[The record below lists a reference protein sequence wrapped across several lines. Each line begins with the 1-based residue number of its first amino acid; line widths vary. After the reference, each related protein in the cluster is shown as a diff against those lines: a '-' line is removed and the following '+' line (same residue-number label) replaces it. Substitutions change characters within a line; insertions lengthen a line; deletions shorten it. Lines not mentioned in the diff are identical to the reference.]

1 MDLLNS
7 QILKIQFWKIFLSSE
22 TDLPVKKNKIMSYPV
37 PVVIEKFI
45 NQFYKTVT

>member
-1 MDLLNS
+1 MCIRDR
-7 QILKIQFWKIFLSSE
+7 FWKILLLGE

-45 NQFYKTVT
+45 DQFYKTVT